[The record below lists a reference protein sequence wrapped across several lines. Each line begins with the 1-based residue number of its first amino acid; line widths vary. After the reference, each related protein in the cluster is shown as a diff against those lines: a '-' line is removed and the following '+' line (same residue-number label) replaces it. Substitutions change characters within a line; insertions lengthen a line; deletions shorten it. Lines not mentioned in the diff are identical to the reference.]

1 MWPGISIFSEGKV
14 EILGD
19 KAGVVITRK
28 FKDKSWGNFSI
39 IGKDSSSSFIK
50 NTKINGGSI
59 SDLKNIIFSGMLSI
73 FWNNNILLE
82 NVELYN
88 NEIGDDTLH
97 ITKSSGTINNL
108 KVSNCFSDCIDFDYS
123 NYTINNLTSLNSI
136 NDGLDLM
143 ETKIKGKKLLFIN
156 ALDKG
161 ISVGENSNLLAED
174 VIIKKSNIG
183 IASKDN
189 SRVNINNIGIY
200 NCLVGVDTYRKNLR
214 YSFPGT
220 IKLVNQTFREN
231 QVDISAENLAYIKF
245 NYGNLN
251 VMQK

>member
-19 KAGVVITRK
+19 KAGVIITRK

-39 IGKDSSSSFIK
+39 IGKHSSNSFIK

-59 SDLKNIIFSGMLSI
+59 SHLKNIIFSGMLSI
-73 FWNNNILLE
+73 SWNNNILLE
-82 NVELYN
+82 NIELSN
-88 NEIGDDTLH
+88 NDIGDDTLH
-97 ITKSSGTINNL
+97 ITKSNGRINNL
-108 KVSNCFSDCIDFDYS
+108 RVSNCFSDCIDFDYS
-123 NYTINNLTSLNSI
+123 NYLINNLISINSV

-143 ETKIKGKKLLFIN
+143 ETQIIGKKLSFIN

-161 ISVGENSNLLAED
+161 ISVGENSTLVAED

-189 SRVNINNIGIY
+189 STVNVKNIGIY
-200 NCLVGVDTYRKNLR
+200 NCLVGVDTYRKNWR
-214 YSFPGT
+214 YSLPGS
-220 IKLVNQTFREN
+220 IKLKNQTFKEN
-231 QVDISAENLAYIKF
+231 KVDISAENLAYIKF

-251 VMQK
+251 TIQK